1 MSQTSSYR
9 DDYAEEEKT
18 LVTID
23 VFQGEEYR
31 VQCSNVYDR
40 SLFFH
45 SAYRRAAEVVRHIHR
60 ANQIVAETDS
70 QWRSAGDKES
80 RCFDQIAA
88 ESWRDSTRDGKYPNN
103 IVMFCADRGGGK
115 SSALLTFGRALGDLQ
130 TTEKS
135 KAFYELWGDEL
146 NACRFITLDIIDP
159 TLMGPKDSFMRLLL
173 SKMFVSFRKK
183 LEKKRDRGEEEQETR
198 QMKILSLFRTC
209 HQYLDVLT
217 GQKGK
222 NEEFYDDLQQISE
235 IGDSSN
241 LRQKFQELLRLYLRE
256 MAGTPDSNEKHYL
269 VIQIDDADLN
279 TDCAYNMVEDLRKY
293 CILPNIIVLMA
304 VHIEQMQQI
313 VEQHFADSFGT
324 LLKHSRCDNEEERIM
339 TVEHCRDMAMR
350 YMDKVMPA
358 GHQIHLPQID
368 QFIRNESARL
378 TVRYWVRQR
387 GEKTGGMGDRD
398 ALEYTITRENG
409 REERVDGYQERLLRL
424 VYEKTGIVL
433 VKPATYLHN
442 LLPQNMRELTHFL
455 GFFSRLKDVDHA
467 MSPANMCS
475 ILMQGSTKDE
485 KEMQEKEKEV
495 QRHLREINLL
505 MGDGS
510 GEISAM
516 EKWMQRVP
524 VSDARTQALA
534 ELQKREENLREL
546 EEYFFNGWC
555 TLRLEH
561 KYNRQLVELRNAVAT
576 MKNSVAMGSS
586 IVKKW
591 KAGVEVRN
599 RIPPLTERSYAQ
611 VQACLND
618 VFNHVLLEPD
628 SAEKFRA
635 LYGVRFYYTLFLHR
649 EALSSLARVG
659 NLSLLKRAMNYEAWS
674 PWYRDLLEN
683 AEFGRFQVQPTALR
697 KLLDDVKANRARET
711 VWAVER
717 GCIIRRN
724 DYEAYPLND
733 GTARLLKRQD
743 ITVVYDLG
751 IFLLNYACRD
761 AGGMKEKELPI
772 VDGLLQLLLNWDVQH
787 QVEKADNFISRFDM
801 GTRGKTEGESHTQLG
816 VNDWSVDV
824 MQMINGYLKE
834 KTDGYL
840 PFQWDVKDI
849 EGMNYLDDLAFTNYD
864 VACKYVGHIISAV
877 EENWEKS
884 DHIRRDS
891 QNVENQKG
899 LFENLITAVGDMHST
914 VDRLQSVKQYSESIR
929 RFCDTW
935 SDDIKNASDR
945 IYELLSHFGEEEYRT
960 PIKTAVDD
968 YEKAWA
974 KGAQQFQTL
983 KVRQKWKK
991 ELETFINRK

>member
-9 DDYAEEEKT
+9 DDYAEGKKP

-70 QWRSAGDKES
+70 QWRSTGDKES

-635 LYGVRFYYTLFLHR
+635 LYGVRFYYTLFLNR
-649 EALSSLARVG
+649 EALGSLARVG

-683 AEFGRFQVQPTALR
+683 AEFGRFQVQTTALR

-787 QVEKADNFISRFDM
+787 QVEKADNFISRYEQ
-801 GTRGKTEGESHTQLG
+801 GSRGQTEGESKPNLG
-816 VNDWSVDV
+816 LGNWSADV

-840 PFQWDVKDI
+840 PFQWGVKDI
-849 EGMNYLDDLAFTNYD
+849 EGMGYLDDLAFTNYE
-864 VACKYVGHIISAV
+864 VACRYVSAILG
-877 EENWEKS
+877 ELKNKS
-884 DHIRRDS
+884 DAWAMERVRG
-891 QNVENQKG
+891 ENP
-899 LFENLITAVGDMHST
+899 EAVKNMFDKMVGAT
-914 VDRLQSVKQYSESIR
+914 TEVDALMKMLQSAASYSKLIR
-929 RFCDTW
+929 HFYDMW
-935 SDDIKNASDR
+935 QKNVMDIIR
-945 IYELLSHFGEEEYRT
+945 GIPELLQQHQNNIQEIGVMFGHGWELWSRLLKTMQREET
-960 PIKTAVDD
+960 
-968 YEKAWA
+968 
-974 KGAQQFQTL
+974 
-983 KVRQKWKK
+983 WKK
-991 ELETFINRK
+991 DLVDFIELE

>member
-80 RCFDQIAA
+80 RCFDQITA

-115 SSALLTFGRALGDLQ
+115 SSALLTFGGALGDLQ

-209 HQYLDVLT
+209 HQYLDILT

-222 NEEFYDDLQQISE
+222 DEEFYDDLQQIIE

-241 LRQKFQELLRLYLRE
+241 LRQKFQELLRLYLKE
-256 MAGTPDSNEKHYL
+256 MAGTQGPNEKHYL

-674 PWYRDLLEN
+674 PWYRDLIEN
-683 AEFGRFQVQPTALR
+683 AEFGRFQVQTTALR
-697 KLLDDVKANRARET
+697 KLLDDVKANRARENT
-711 VWAVER
+711 WAIEW

-724 DYEAYPLND
+724 NYEAYPLND

-751 IFLLNYACRD
+751 IFLLNYVCRD
-761 AGGMKEKELPI
+761 AGEMKDKELPI

-787 QVEKADNFISRFDM
+787 QVEKADNFISRYEQ
-801 GTRGKTEGESHTQLG
+801 GSRGQTEGESKPNLG
-816 VNDWSVDV
+816 LGNWSVDV
-824 MQMINGYLKE
+824 MQMISGYLKE

-864 VACKYVGHIISAV
+864 VACEYVGHIISAV
-877 EENWEKS
+877 EGSWEKS
-884 DHIRRDS
+884 DYIRK
-891 QNVENQKG
+891 ENEKNREEFFAK
-899 LFENLITAVGDMHST
+899 LTRAVGDMSPT
-914 VDRLQSVKQYSESIR
+914 VLKLQGIRQYSESIR
-929 RFCDTW
+929 DFCDTW
-935 SDDIKNASDR
+935 NTEIMDAINR

-960 PIKTAVDD
+960 PIETAVDD

-974 KGAQQFQTL
+974 KGTQQFQNL
-983 KVRQKWKK
+983 KGQQKWKE
-991 ELETFINRK
+991 ELKTFIQCD